1 MDAGMR
7 GSGGEGAWSHLGVRG
22 IGEAEGTNPLCLG
35 SLWVPQE
42 GDEKGHQESGRGRV
56 TYSS

>member
-1 MDAGMR
+1 MR